1 MKQKVKTV
9 PRAKYDSLLEKY
21 EAAVRLI
28 DKLVPKRDHDLTT
41 EDLIYGEL
49 FAHKAIGRKHKEPK

>member
-1 MKQKVKTV
+1 MKQKIKTV
-9 PRAKYDSLLEKY
+9 PQAKYDSLLEKY

-49 FAHKAIGRKHKEPK
+49 FAHKSASNKNRVR